1 MLRLTTLKIG
11 ECRAPAW
18 GAGLP
23 GLGGATFPALATLVE
38 TESACVL
45 VDTGY
50 GPAFFAAT
58 RGFPARLYRW
68 LTPVRLPAQ
77 EQLLRRLPRLPDLVF
92 LTHMHA
98 DHSAG
103 LIDLPAGIPVTASA
117 AAIAELRALGDLAS
131 IRAACPPHLRDA
143 ILARDPQP
151 VEACV
156 AVPTGLPEFP
166 QGHDLLGDGRLIAVP
181 LPGHGTGQ
189 MGLWLPEAA
198 RFLVADAA
206 YGRAQ
211 LRANR
216 LPPGPVLARLG
227 DAAAYRRT
235 FARLRALMLRRPDIT
250 IDPSHCPETA
260 R

>member
-11 ECRAPAW
+11 ACRAPAW

-23 GLGGATFPALATLVE
+23 GAGFATFPALATLVE

-45 VDTGY
+45 VDCGY

-58 RGFPARLYRW
+58 RDFPARLYRW
-68 LTPVRLPAQ
+68 LTPVRLPEGERLPRQ
-77 EQLLRRLPRLPDLVF
+77 LPRLPDRVF

-103 LIDLPAGIPVTASA
+103 LIDLPAGIPVMASA
-117 AAIAELRALGDLAS
+117 EAIAALHAPGDLAS
-131 IRAACPPHLRDA
+131 LRAGCPARLRDA
-143 ILARDPQP
+143 IRARDPQP
-151 VEACV
+151 VEACAQV
-156 AVPTGLPEFP
+156 ATGLPEFP
-166 QGHDLLGDGRLIAVP
+166 QGRDLLGDGRLIAVP

-206 YGRAQ
+206 YGRAP

-227 DAAAYRRT
+227 DAHAYRRT

-250 IDPSHCPETA
+250 IDPSHCPEAA